1 MDELS
6 RLDIDLAAVNRN
18 LQRLRQVIGPACRL
32 CPVVKADAYGLG
44 AKRIAPVME
53 SAGAKMLAVYTP
65 REATEL
71 ISPVSQLPI
80 LILMPVRHVSPVD
93 DLYEGIRTGQVHFVV
108 HDADHLDCLQE
119 LAMELG
125 QLLHLHLKVDTG
137 MHRGGCPAESAPG
150 LLDRIVDHRQL
161 HLAGLCTHFSSSAS
175 SEGKTVQQRAI
186 FDAVLDACIDRIDSD
201 CLVHCANTA
210 AVFRGP
216 AFHRSMVRVGLAWAG
231 ACPPGPV
238 RDASPE
244 AKTLEPVV
252 RWTSRVIQVRE
263 VEKGE
268 HVGYDGRWQAS
279 RNSVLGVVPVG
290 YADGYPLTSLESV
303 DVQQE
308 RVVGLLKQDQLL
320 GHAPVVG
327 AVSMDQVII
336 DLTDLLPL
344 LGGEGL
350 GVGVELLSRK
360 QDAPNG
366 LLSLAESAGLKPHA
380 LLSCLHAR
388 IPRRYEGDVALIETV
403 GPEERMATG

>member
-6 RLDIDLAAVNRN
+6 RLDIDVSAVARN
-18 LQRLRQVIGPACRL
+18 LKRLREVIGPKCRI
-32 CPVVKADAYGLG
+32 CPVVKADGYGLG
-44 AKRIAPVME
+44 AKRIASTME
-53 SAGAKMLAVYTP
+53 SAGAGMLAVYTP
-65 REATEL
+65 REAAEL
-71 ISPVSQLPI
+71 ISPACRLPI

-93 DLYEGIRTGQVHFVV
+93 DLHEGIRTGQVHFVV

-161 HLAGLCTHFSSSAS
+161 HLAGVCTHFSSSS
-175 SEGKTVQQRAI
+175 SSDDSTIQQRAT

-210 AVFRGP
+210 AVFRGQ
-216 AFHRSMVRVGLAWAG
+216 AFHRSMIRVGLAWAG

-244 AKTLEPVV
+244 AKLLEPVV

-263 VEKGE
+263 VEEGE
-268 HVGYDGRWQAS
+268 HVGYDGRWQAP

-290 YADGYPLTSLESV
+290 YADGYPPIPMEPH

-308 RVVGLLKQDQLL
+308 RFVGLLKQDQLI
-320 GHAPVVG
+320 GYAPVVG
-327 AVSMDQVII
+327 TVSMDQVIV
-336 DLTDLLPL
+336 DLTDFLPL
-344 LGGEGL
+344 PGEGL
-350 GVGVELLSRK
+350 GVGVELRSRR

-366 LLSLAESAGLKPHA
+366 LLALSESAGIKPHA

-388 IPRRYEGDVALIETV
+388 IPRRYEGDVALVETV
-403 GPEERMATG
+403 GPEERLAAG